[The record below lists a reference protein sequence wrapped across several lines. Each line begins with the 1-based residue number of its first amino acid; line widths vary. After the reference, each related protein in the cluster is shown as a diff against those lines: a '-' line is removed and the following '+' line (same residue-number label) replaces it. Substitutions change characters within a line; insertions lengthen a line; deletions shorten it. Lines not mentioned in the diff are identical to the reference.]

1 MGVKAMKTI
10 TATEL
15 RNRTA
20 ALLTEVEKGE
30 VLLVIRHGRPIA
42 EVSAVAAGSQ
52 QIPSWKKPG
61 LRLAVKG
68 PGLASAIL
76 EERDHE
82 NIF

>member
-1 MGVKAMKTI
+1 MKTV

-15 RNRTA
+15 RNHA
-20 ALLTEVEKGE
+20 ADLLTEVEKGE

-42 EVSAVAAGSQ
+42 EVSQASPGSDS
-52 QIPSWKKPG
+52 IPSWKKPG

-68 PGLASAIL
+68 AGLSSAII
-76 EERDHE
+76 EGRDRE

>member
-1 MGVKAMKTI
+1 MKTI

-30 VLLVIRHGRPIA
+30 VLLVLRHGRPIA
-42 EVSAVAAGSQ
+42 EVSAVADSQ

-61 LRLAVKG
+61 LWLTIKG
-68 PGLASAIL
+68 SGLASSIL
-76 EERDHE
+76 EERDLE

>member
-1 MGVKAMKTI
+1 MKTV

-30 VLLVIRHGRPIA
+30 VLLVLRHGRAIA
-42 EVSAVAAGSQ
+42 EVSAVASGSQ
-52 QIPSWKKPG
+52 QIPSWRKPG
-61 LRLAVKG
+61 LQLAVKG

>member
-1 MGVKAMKTI
+1 MKTI

-30 VLLVIRHGRPIA
+30 VLLVLRHGRPIA
-42 EVSAVAAGSQ
+42 EVSAVATDSQ
-52 QIPSWKKPG
+52 QTPSWKKPG
-61 LRLAVKG
+61 LRLAIKG

-76 EERDHE
+76 EERDRE

>member
-1 MGVKAMKTI
+1 MKTV

-15 RNRTA
+15 RNHA
-20 ALLTEVEKGE
+20 ADLLTEVEKGE

-42 EVSAVAAGSQ
+42 EVSAASPDSA

-61 LRLAVKG
+61 LRLSIKG
-68 PGLASAIL
+68 AGLSSAII
-76 EERDHE
+76 EGRDPE